1 MKEKTCEVT
10 FAKLRQGG
18 RELATEPWAKIC
30 SLYAKPFYS
39 SF

>member
-1 MKEKTCEVT
+1 MKEKTCEMT
-10 FAKLRQGG
+10 CAKLTEGG
-18 RELATEPWAKIC
+18 RELATESWEKMC